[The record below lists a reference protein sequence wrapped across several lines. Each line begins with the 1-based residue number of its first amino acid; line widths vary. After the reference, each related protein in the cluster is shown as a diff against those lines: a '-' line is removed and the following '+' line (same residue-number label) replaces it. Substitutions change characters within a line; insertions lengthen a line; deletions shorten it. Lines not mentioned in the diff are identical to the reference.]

1 VTIIGVG
8 NPDMGDDGVGVAIA
22 ERLSAEMREGTWRSR
37 ADVVC
42 AERDPMLACAYL
54 AEGKH
59 VLVVDAVDMQAKP
72 GTWRLFSGAE
82 IAECALP
89 DGSSSHTVSIMEVG
103 ALARALE
110 CPERLR
116 VLGIQVAEVR
126 PGRFLSDPV
135 SRSVAEVLAKVREE
149 AEALP

>member
-1 VTIIGVG
+1 
-8 NPDMGDDGVGVAIA
+8 MGDDGVGVAIA
-22 ERLSAEMREGTWRSR
+22 KRLSAEMREGAWGGR
-37 ADVVC
+37 AEVIC
-42 AERDPMLACAYL
+42 AERDPLLACAYL
-54 AEGKH
+54 AEGKQ
-59 VLVVDAVDMQAKP
+59 VLVVDAVDMRAKP
-72 GTWRLFSGAE
+72 GAWRLFSAE
-82 IAECALP
+82 ELADCP
-89 DGSSSHTVSIMEVG
+89 FFSGGSSHTLSIMEAG
-103 ALARALE
+103 ALACALQ